1 MGARGDRTAAVA
13 QAPEFAWVA
22 RLLDRASYDERT
34 GRALHVALA
43 ELGQL
48 AGWVAYD
55 AGHHGLAQRYYLAA
69 LRAAHSADDRPLGAH
84 ILGCMAYQA
93 THQEQPAEAVT
104 LIDTALT
111 GVRGRETPRLL
122 AALYIKQAY
131 ARATLRDASACTA
144 AISRARTQIEQLEQR
159 DDDPPWL
166 YWVSTADITSHAGEC
181 LLQLGQADRA
191 ATMLDGGIPLYD
203 ESLPRDRQIYL
214 THLTDA
220 LARPGR
226 QRDLDAAADRGM
238 AAIEL
243 AESLDSTRSVGRIRD
258 LHEQLTPHA
267 EAPTVRDF
275 LERAR
280 GFLAA

>member
-1 MGARGDRTAAVA
+1 VA

-144 AISRARTQIEQLEQR
+144 AI
-159 DDDPPWL
+159 
-166 YWVSTADITSHAGEC
+166 
-181 LLQLGQADRA
+181 
-191 ATMLDGGIPLYD
+191 
-203 ESLPRDRQIYL
+203 
-214 THLTDA
+214 
-220 LARPGR
+220 
-226 QRDLDAAADRGM
+226 
-238 AAIEL
+238 EL

-267 EAPTVRDF
+267 EAPAVRDF